1 MQVGKKHEHDMGDSE
16 AHSKR
21 IDYGIG
27 NLVDYQ
33 ADSTFVNDVR
43 DKVTQSD
50 ADDG

>member
-33 ADSTFVNDVR
+33 ADPHMWMMSETE
-43 DKVTQSD
+43 
-50 ADDG
+50 